1 MRGNGQIQARMS
13 DTLGSTKL
21 VADRSM
27 VAQVFDVLRARIVAV
42 DFLPGE
48 RLSEKEISAALGV
61 SKTPVREAL
70 IRLEDTGL
78 VEIVPRSGTYV
89 TPIRIDRYIEACF
102 VRLNLEIGAMRRAAA
117 APTRE
122 AIASQLDAIIIEQRT
137 ALAAGDY
144 IAFFDLDQ
152 RMHRSAFEL
161 SGIGGVWTTI
171 SQTQAEVDRVR
182 HLKRIH
188 NIRRGEEVLRE
199 HAAIV
204 DAIRA
209 GDPAAAEKALVRHL
223 GSLEAERDGLRRH
236 PVLLNFID
244 TLNARLPGRG
254 GRTNGADA
262 QEEN

>member
-1 MRGNGQIQARMS
+1 MS
-13 DTLGSTKL
+13 DRLGSVKL
-21 VADRSM
+21 VADRPM

-70 IRLEDTGL
+70 IRLEEAGA

-102 VRLNLEIGAMRRAAA
+102 VRLNLEIGAVRRAAGA
-117 APTRE
+117 ATHQ
-122 AIASQLDAIIIEQRT
+122 AIARQLDAVILEQRA

-152 RMHRSAFEL
+152 RMHRCVFEL

-188 NIRRGEEVLRE
+188 NISRGEEVLRE

-223 GSLEAERDGLRRH
+223 GSLEAESDGLRRH
-236 PVLLNFID
+236 PVLLDFID
-244 TLNARLPGRG
+244 TLNARLSGRG

-262 QEEN
+262 QKENGTCQG